1 MKKFYIRC
9 TGCGELYMLGY
20 CMEDGTVELKYLAS
34 LLEWLHD
41 HAKDSYCTLS
51 GISQPEHF
59 EFVVGSEDLDENT
72 HVCASHV
79 FTGDVL
85 YTSIDGIMRKVVV
98 TKLYKDCP
106 DLFYCTIV
114 GTGEKVKIYDTN
126 LYREV

>member
-41 HAKDSYCTLS
+41 HVKDSYCVIS
-51 GISQPEHF
+51 GTSQPELF

-72 HVCASHV
+72 YVCASHV
-79 FTGDVL
+79 FIGDVL
-85 YTSIDGIMRKVVV
+85 YTPIDGTMRKVVV
-98 TKLYKDCP
+98 TKLDKDSP
-106 DLFYCTIV
+106 WLFYCTIV
-114 GTGEKVKIYDTN
+114 GTGEKVKISDTN